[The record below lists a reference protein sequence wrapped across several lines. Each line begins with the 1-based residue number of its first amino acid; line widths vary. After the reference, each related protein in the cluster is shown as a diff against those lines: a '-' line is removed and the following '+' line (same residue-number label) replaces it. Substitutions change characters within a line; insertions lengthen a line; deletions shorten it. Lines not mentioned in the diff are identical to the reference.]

1 MIFMEAQV
9 LNICTMV
16 TLDFCESISI
26 YVPFFFELLSPF
38 QTGCANVPL
47 TFSINCA
54 KVEFFVGAE

>member
-26 YVPFFFELLSPF
+26 YVPFFLSCFRLLRPDVRMF
-38 QTGCANVPL
+38 H
-47 TFSINCA
+47 
-54 KVEFFVGAE
+54 